1 MVEMPEKESK
11 CILFKIIKDLK
22 ENSNKQLN
30 EVRKPIQDLY
40 KKVTNMDEKNIE
52 ILRGKTNGNAENEK
66 LNKANKKRT
75 GQYHQ

>member
-1 MVEMPEKESK
+1 
-11 CILFKIIKDLK
+11 
-22 ENSNKQLN
+22 
-30 EVRKPIQDLY
+30 
-40 KKVTNMDEKNIE
+40 MDEKNIE